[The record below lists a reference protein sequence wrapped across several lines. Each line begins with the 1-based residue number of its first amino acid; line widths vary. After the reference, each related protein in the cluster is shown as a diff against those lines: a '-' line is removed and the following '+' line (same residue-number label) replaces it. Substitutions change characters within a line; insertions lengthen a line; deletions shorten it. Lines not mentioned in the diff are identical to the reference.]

1 MEHNITK
8 KLEHFHKN
16 EQVLCE
22 VEFSSFFIMA
32 SLHPYQVR
40 ISPKLPDPQW

>member
-16 EQVLCE
+16 GQVLWE
-22 VEFSSFFIMA
+22 VEFSSFLL
-32 SLHPYQVR
+32 LHHYTPIR
-40 ISPKLPDPQW
+40 

>member
-8 KLEHFHKN
+8 KLGHLYKN
-16 EQVLCE
+16 EQVLSQ